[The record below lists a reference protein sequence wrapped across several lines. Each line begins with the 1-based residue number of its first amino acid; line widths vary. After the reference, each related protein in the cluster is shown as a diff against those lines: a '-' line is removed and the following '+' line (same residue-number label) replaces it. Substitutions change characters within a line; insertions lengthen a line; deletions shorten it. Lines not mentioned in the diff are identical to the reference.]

1 MVQDMKRIS
10 FVLIAWVLMSSTYAA
25 VFTPQ
30 VISRQEVAR
39 VAGAAKAD
47 TVHVIGSDID
57 EKEYY
62 PRVGEWYVSFY
73 NLEKTMHVRL
83 DYKSSSFT
91 GTFTTSDF
99 AMAYIMDYSSDNQQ
113 AIHFDSIVATI
124 AETKDFTDIHAIGR
138 TAEGVIYNMHMHRDY
153 YTPKSEVNLTFTEV
167 TYEAQND
174 WFQFTG
180 KSEADGSVL
189 LKVANKT
196 GTPAGK
202 YVAADFYP
210 LTADTSGFM
219 YIDKTGKV
227 IHYLDAEAT
236 ITFANRAYTINAS
249 MTGSD
254 TVRYNVKMV
263 YTLPT
268 PTDTVRIDI
277 RNLKA
282 TDNTGMTGSF
292 WLQGNNSAWAVQL
305 MIDADAMRT
314 GTYNV
319 TLSRL
324 MDNATQTMVVVSDA
338 TAEVAVGKEVTA
350 HAKVYG
356 NNRTLYDIS
365 MAYIIPKAKDSLSV
379 IVPNAEMVN
388 LLSNNTYQMHGMSAD
403 NAYYVSVVP
412 QTKQVTGTFSAKSL
426 LEEYSCIQYL
436 NANNHVVQAT
446 FIDGTITATMSA
458 DSMITMQGRLLGSDT
473 ILYKIS
479 MKGKFEEEIICL
491 EYDEMEGEVN
501 KIYTAADDLSF
512 DTALVNRY
520 HEMYVKLTAADG
532 SDVTSLIFFV
542 GHTDPVITIPEG
554 VYPINDSEKD
564 NTVLA
569 SKGVVGAQVSP
580 SFYGHQN
587 ADKGVT
593 SPVFFLVSGT
603 VTVRNKD
610 GHLYME
616 IDARNSYDRP
626 VHIVYTQ
633 SGTAVDDVI
642 TTSTPRKIIENGQL
656 IILCGNE
663 RFNASGSKIQ

>member
-1 MVQDMKRIS
+1 MKRILS
-10 FVLIAWVLMSSTYAA
+10 VLIVWVLIGSTYAA
-25 VFTPQ
+25 VLTPQ
-30 VISRQEVAR
+30 TVSRQDVAR
-39 VAGAAKAD
+39 LAVSAKAD
-47 TVHVIGSDID
+47 TVHVIGNDID

-73 NLEKTMHVRL
+73 NLEQTMHVRL

-91 GTFTTSDF
+91 GTFTTPDF
-99 AMAYIMDYSSDNQQ
+99 AMAYIMDYTSGNQQ

-124 AETKDFTDIHAIGR
+124 AETKDFTDIHGIGR
-138 TAEGVIYNMHMHRDY
+138 TAEGVIYNMHMRRNY
-153 YTPKSEVNLTFTEV
+153 YTPKAEVNLTFSKVE
-167 TYEAQND
+167 YEAQGD
-174 WFQFTG
+174 WFLFTG
-180 KSEADGSVL
+180 KSDGDDAVL

-210 LTADTSGFM
+210 VKSDTSGFM
-219 YIDKTGKV
+219 YTDKAGKV

-249 MTGSD
+249 MVGSD

-268 PTDTVRIDI
+268 PTDTVRVDI

-292 WLQGNNSAWAVQL
+292 WLQGNDQKWTVQL

-324 MDNATQTMVVVSDA
+324 MDNATQTMIEVSDA
-338 TAEVAVGKEVTA
+338 TAEVVVGKEVTA

-356 NNRTLYDIS
+356 SNRTLYDIE

-379 IVPNAEMVN
+379 TIPNAEMVN
-388 LLSNNTYQMHGMSAD
+388 LLSNNTYQLHGISAD
-403 NAYYVSVVP
+403 NAYYVSIVP
-412 QTKQVTGTFSAKSL
+412 MTKQVAGTFSAKNL

-436 NANNHVVQAT
+436 KANNHVVQAT
-446 FIDGTITATMSA
+446 FIDGTVTATMSA
-458 DSMITMQGRLLGSDT
+458 DSVITMQGRLLGSDT

-479 MKGKFEEEIICL
+479 MTGKYAEEVIRL
-491 EYDEMEGEVN
+491 EYDEMEGEVDRT
-501 KIYTAADDLSF
+501 YTAADDLSF
-512 DTALVNRY
+512 DTALVNKY

-532 SDVTSLIFFV
+532 TDMTSLIFFV

-554 VYPINDSEKD
+554 AYPINDSEKD

-569 SKGVVGAQVSP
+569 SQGVVGAQVSP
-580 SFYGHQN
+580 SFYGHLN
-587 ADKGVT
+587 AQQVVT
-593 SPVFFLVSGT
+593 SPIFFLVSGT

-616 IDARNSYDRP
+616 INARNSYDRP

-633 SGTAVDDVI
+633 SDTAVEDVV
-642 TTSTPRKIIENGQL
+642 TTSTPQKIIENGQL
-656 IILCGNE
+656 IILRGNE
-663 RFNASGSKIQ
+663 RFNISGAAIQ

>member
-1 MVQDMKRIS
+1 MKRILS
-10 FVLIAWVLMSSTYAA
+10 VFAAWVLMSSAYAA
-25 VFTPQ
+25 VLTPQ
-30 VISRQEVAR
+30 AISRQDVMRIA
-39 VAGAAKAD
+39 VSAKAD
-47 TVHVIGSDID
+47 TVNVIGNDID
-57 EKEYY
+57 EKEYFK
-62 PRVGEWYVSFY
+62 RENVWDVAFY
-73 NLEKTMHVRL
+73 NTERTMLVRME
-83 DYKSSSFT
+83 YQSTSFT

-99 AMAYIMDYSSDNQQ
+99 TWAYIKDYSADNEQT
-113 AIHFDSIVATI
+113 IRFDSIVATI

-138 TAEGVIYNMHMHRDY
+138 TAEGVIYNMHMRRNS
-153 YTPKSEVNLTFTEV
+153 YTPKSEVNLTFSDVAYEV
-167 TYEAQND
+167 QND

-202 YVAADFYP
+202 YVAVDFYP

-219 YIDKTGKV
+219 YTDKAGKV

-249 MTGSD
+249 MIGSD

-292 WLQGNNSAWAVQL
+292 WLQGNNQKWAVQL

-324 MDNATQTMVVVSDA
+324 MDNATQTMVEVSDA
-338 TAEVAVGKEVTA
+338 TAEMAVGKEVTA

-356 NNRTLYDIS
+356 SNRTLYDIS

-379 IVPNAEMVN
+379 TIPNAEMVN

-479 MKGKFEEEIICL
+479 MTGRYAEEVIHL

-501 KIYTAADDLSF
+501 KTYTAADDLSF
-512 DTALVNRY
+512 DTALVNKY
-520 HEMYVKLTAADG
+520 HEMYVTLTASDG
-532 SDVTSLIFFV
+532 SDFTSLIFFV
-542 GHTDPVITIPEG
+542 GKTDPVTTIPEG

-564 NTVLA
+564 NTILA
-569 SKGVVGAQVSP
+569 SQGVVGAQVSP
-580 SFYGHQN
+580 SFYGHLTG
-587 ADKGVT
+587 KKVT

-603 VTVRNKD
+603 ITVLNKD

-616 IDARNSYDRP
+616 INARNSYDRP

-633 SGTAVDDVI
+633 SDTAVDDVS
-642 TTSTPRKIIENGQL
+642 TTFTPRKIIENGQL
-656 IILCGNE
+656 FILRGNE
-663 RFNASGSKIQ
+663 RFTVSGTKIQ

>member
-1 MVQDMKRIS
+1 
-10 FVLIAWVLMSSTYAA
+10 MSSAYAA
-25 VFTPQ
+25 VLTPQ
-30 VISRQEVAR
+30 AISRQDVMRIA
-39 VAGAAKAD
+39 VSAKAD
-47 TVHVIGSDID
+47 TVNVIGNDID
-57 EKEYY
+57 EKEYFK
-62 PRVGEWYVSFY
+62 RENVWDVAFY
-73 NLEKTMHVRL
+73 NTERTMLVRME
-83 DYKSSSFT
+83 YQSTSFT

-99 AMAYIMDYSSDNQQ
+99 TWAYIKDYSADNEQT
-113 AIHFDSIVATI
+113 IRFDSIVATI

-138 TAEGVIYNMHMHRDY
+138 TAEGVIYNMHMRRNS
-153 YTPKSEVNLTFTEV
+153 YTPKSEVNLTFSDVAYEV
-167 TYEAQND
+167 QND

-202 YVAADFYP
+202 YVAVDFYP

-219 YIDKTGKV
+219 YTDKAGKV
-227 IHYLDAEAT
+227 ILYLDAEAT

-249 MTGSD
+249 MIGSD

-292 WLQGNNSAWAVQL
+292 WLQGNNQKWTVQL

-324 MDNATQTMVVVSDA
+324 MDNATQTMVEVSDA
-338 TAEVAVGKEVTA
+338 TAEVVVGKEVTA

-446 FIDGTITATMSA
+446 FINGTITATMSA
-458 DSMITMQGRLLGSDT
+458 DMITMQGRLLGSDT

-479 MKGKFEEEIICL
+479 MTGRYAEEVIHL

-501 KIYTAADDLSF
+501 KTYTAADDLSF
-512 DTALVNRY
+512 DTALVNKY
-520 HEMYVKLTAADG
+520 HEMYVTLTASDG
-532 SDVTSLIFFV
+532 SDFTSLIFFV
-542 GHTDPVITIPEG
+542 GKTDPVTTIPEG

-564 NTVLA
+564 NTILA
-569 SKGVVGAQVSP
+569 SQGVVGAQVSP
-580 SFYGHQN
+580 SFYGHLTG
-587 ADKGVT
+587 KKVT

-603 VTVRNKD
+603 ITVLNKD
-610 GHLYME
+610 GQLYME
-616 IDARNSYDRP
+616 INARNSYDRP

-633 SGTAVDDVI
+633 SDTAVDEVS
-642 TTSTPRKIIENGQL
+642 TTFTPRKIIENGQL
-656 IILCGNE
+656 FILRGNE
-663 RFNASGSKIQ
+663 RFTVSGTKIQ

>member
-1 MVQDMKRIS
+1 MKRILS
-10 FVLIAWVLMSSTYAA
+10 VFAAGVLMSSAYAA
-25 VFTPQ
+25 VLTPQ
-30 VISRQEVAR
+30 AISRQDVMRIA
-39 VAGAAKAD
+39 VSAKAD
-47 TVHVIGSDID
+47 TVNVIGNDID
-57 EKEYY
+57 EKEYFK
-62 PRVGEWYVSFY
+62 RENVWDVAFY
-73 NLEKTMHVRL
+73 NTERTMLVRME
-83 DYKSSSFT
+83 YQSTSFT

-99 AMAYIMDYSSDNQQ
+99 TWAYIKDYSADNEQT
-113 AIHFDSIVATI
+113 IRFDSIVATI

-138 TAEGVIYNMHMHRDY
+138 TAEGVIYNMHMRRNS
-153 YTPKSEVNLTFTEV
+153 YTPKSEVNLTFSDVAYEV
-167 TYEAQND
+167 QND

-202 YVAADFYP
+202 YVAVDFYP

-219 YIDKTGKV
+219 YTDKAGKV
-227 IHYLDAEAT
+227 ILYLDAEAT

-249 MTGSD
+249 MIGSD

-292 WLQGNNSAWAVQL
+292 WLQGNNQKWTVQL

-324 MDNATQTMVVVSDA
+324 MDNATQTMVEVSDA
-338 TAEVAVGKEVTA
+338 TAEVVVGKEVTA

-446 FIDGTITATMSA
+446 FINGTITATMSA
-458 DSMITMQGRLLGSDT
+458 DMITMQGRLLGSDT

-479 MKGKFEEEIICL
+479 MTGRYAEEVIHL

-501 KIYTAADDLSF
+501 KTYTAADDLSF
-512 DTALVNRY
+512 DTALVNKY
-520 HEMYVKLTAADG
+520 HEMYVTLTASDG
-532 SDVTSLIFFV
+532 SDFTSLIFFV
-542 GHTDPVITIPEG
+542 GKTDPVTTIPEG

-564 NTVLA
+564 NTILA
-569 SKGVVGAQVSP
+569 SQGVVGAQVSP
-580 SFYGHQN
+580 SFYGHLTG
-587 ADKGVT
+587 KKVT

-603 VTVRNKD
+603 ITVLNKD

-616 IDARNSYDRP
+616 INARNSYDRP

-633 SGTAVDDVI
+633 SDTAVDDVS
-642 TTSTPRKIIENGQL
+642 TTFTPRKIIENGQL
-656 IILCGNE
+656 FILRGNE
-663 RFNASGSKIQ
+663 RFTVSGTKIQ

>member
-1 MVQDMKRIS
+1 MKRILS
-10 FVLIAWVLMSSTYAA
+10 VFAAWVLMSSAYAA
-25 VFTPQ
+25 VLTPQ
-30 VISRQEVAR
+30 AISRQDVAR
-39 VAGAAKAD
+39 LSAVSAKAD
-47 TVHVIGSDID
+47 TVNVIGNDID

-62 PRVGEWYVSFY
+62 PRVREWYVSFY
-73 NLEKTMHVRL
+73 NMEKTMHVRL

-91 GTFTTSDF
+91 GTFTTKDF
-99 AMAYIMDYSSDNQQ
+99 AMAYIKDYSADNEQT
-113 AIHFDSIVATI
+113 IRFDSIVATI

-138 TAEGVIYNMHMHRDY
+138 TAEGVIYNMHMRRNS
-153 YTPKSEVNLTFTEV
+153 YTPKAEVNLTFSDVAYEV
-167 TYEAQND
+167 QND

-180 KSEADGSVL
+180 KSETDGSVL

-219 YIDKTGKV
+219 YTDKAGKV

-249 MTGSD
+249 MIGSD

-292 WLQGNNSAWAVQL
+292 WLQGNNQKWTVQL

-324 MDNATQTMVVVSDA
+324 MDNATQTMVEVSDA
-338 TAEVAVGKEVTA
+338 TAEVVVGKEVTA

-379 IVPNAEMVN
+379 TIPNAEMVN

-412 QTKQVTGTFSAKSL
+412 QTKQVAGTFSAKSL

-479 MKGKFEEEIICL
+479 MMGKYAEEVIHL

-501 KIYTAADDLSF
+501 KTYTAADDLSF
-512 DTALVNRY
+512 DTALVNKY
-520 HEMYVKLTAADG
+520 HEMYVTLTAADG
-532 SDVTSLIFFV
+532 SDFTSLIFFV
-542 GHTDPVITIPEG
+542 GKTDPVITIPEG

-569 SKGVVGAQVSP
+569 SQGVVGAQVSP
-580 SFYGHQN
+580 SFYGHLN

-593 SPVFFLVSGT
+593 SPVFFFVSGT

-633 SGTAVDDVI
+633 SDTAVDDVS
-642 TTSTPRKIIENGQL
+642 TTFTPRKIIENGQL
-656 IILCGNE
+656 FILRGNK
-663 RFNASGSKIQ
+663 RFTVSGTKIQ

>member
-1 MVQDMKRIS
+1 MKRILS
-10 FVLIAWVLMSSTYAA
+10 VFAAGVLMSSAYAA
-25 VFTPQ
+25 VLTPQ
-30 VISRQEVAR
+30 AISRQDVMRIA
-39 VAGAAKAD
+39 VSAKAD
-47 TVHVIGSDID
+47 TVNVIGNDID
-57 EKEYY
+57 EKEYFK
-62 PRVGEWYVSFY
+62 RENVWDVAFY
-73 NLEKTMHVRL
+73 NTERTMLVRME
-83 DYKSSSFT
+83 YQSTSFT

-99 AMAYIMDYSSDNQQ
+99 TWAYIKDYSADNEQT
-113 AIHFDSIVATI
+113 IRFDSIVATI

-138 TAEGVIYNMHMHRDY
+138 TAEGVIYNMHMRRNS
-153 YTPKSEVNLTFTEV
+153 YTPKSEVNLTFSDVAYEV
-167 TYEAQND
+167 QND

-202 YVAADFYP
+202 YVAVDFYP

-219 YIDKTGKV
+219 YTDKAGKV
-227 IHYLDAEAT
+227 ILYLDAEAT

-249 MTGSD
+249 MIGSD

-292 WLQGNNSAWAVQL
+292 WLQGNNQKWTVQL

-324 MDNATQTMVVVSDA
+324 MDNATQTMVEVSDA
-338 TAEVAVGKEVTA
+338 TAEVVVGKEVTA

-446 FIDGTITATMSA
+446 FINGTITATMSA
-458 DSMITMQGRLLGSDT
+458 DMITMQGRLLGSDT

-479 MKGKFEEEIICL
+479 MTGKYAEEVIHL

-501 KIYTAADDLSF
+501 KTYTAADDLSF
-512 DTALVNRY
+512 DTALVNKY
-520 HEMYVKLTAADG
+520 HEMYVTLTASDG
-532 SDVTSLIFFV
+532 SDFTSLIFFV
-542 GHTDPVITIPEG
+542 GKTDPVTTIPEG

-569 SKGVVGAQVSP
+569 SQGVVGAQVSP
-580 SFYGHQN
+580 SFYGHLTG
-587 ADKGVT
+587 KKVT

-603 VTVRNKD
+603 ITVLNKD
-610 GHLYME
+610 GQLYME
-616 IDARNSYDRP
+616 INARNSYDRP

-633 SGTAVDDVI
+633 SDTAVDEVS
-642 TTSTPRKIIENGQL
+642 TTFTPRKIIENGQL
-656 IILCGNE
+656 FILRGNE
-663 RFNASGSKIQ
+663 RFTVSGTKIQ